1 MEILRLL
8 SASEIVAHVVCFLIL
23 LAILKALVW
32 KRLLGLIDKRRER
45 IASEFRNI
53 DAARAVVD
61 KMTAEYNAKLKAI
74 DETAKSRI
82 REALGEAERMVF
94 DMKKM
99 AHIEAKKIID
109 EARANVRYE
118 AAKAT
123 EEVKDRIIDL
133 VMRATER
140 VIEERIT
147 TEEDRRI
154 VGDFLANIDRMQ

>member
-45 IASEFRNI
+45 IASDFRNI
-53 DAARAVVD
+53 ESARAVVD
-61 KMTAEYNAKLKAI
+61 KLTAEYDAKLKAI

-82 REALGEAERMVF
+82 REALVEAERMIF
-94 DMKKM
+94 DMKKT
-99 AHIEAKKIID
+99 AHVEAKKIID

-123 EEVKDRIIDL
+123 DEVKDRIIDL
-133 VMRATER
+133 VMRATEH

-154 VGDFLANIDRMQ
+154 VGEFLTNIDRM